1 MRQFPLHRLQ
11 RIVLSHL
18 LQRRDVQPEL
28 GRLTAMNEPFKHVFG
43 PVPSRRLGR
52 SLGVD
57 LVPLKVCSYDC
68 IYCQLGRTTKKT
80 VERKEWV
87 PTNTVLDELKRKLA
101 TRPDYITFSGS
112 GEPTLHSG
120 LGEIIE
126 HIQAMTK
133 TPVAVLTNGSLL
145 WQPEVRAELALAD
158 VVMPSLDAGDDLLF
172 QAVNRPHPEITFEK
186 LLAGLEQFR
195 HEFSGQY
202 WLEVLLLA
210 GHTGLPAHVQKIAEL
225 VRRIKPDRVQLN
237 TAVRPPA
244 EEFAVPVPPKRLAE
258 LARLFHPKARVIAEY
273 RRRGKHIGADASQQ
287 AIMELLRR
295 RPCTEA
301 DVAGGLALRPIE
313 TAKHLAQLEAAGRI
327 VSQSHDGQ
335 VYYQLARRV
344 PAKEV
349 SSSTSNFSNRRGSI
363 QPDPVGSLV
372 SLPETCQQRVKIP
385 KSKKVKKL

>member
-1 MRQFPLHRLQ
+1 MRKEF
-11 RIVLSHL
+11 
-18 LQRRDVQPEL
+18 EC
-28 GRLTAMNEPFKHVFG
+28 VFG

-87 PTNTVLDELKRKLA
+87 PTGAVLEELKHKLA

-120 LGEIIE
+120 LSDIVRSIR
-126 HIQAMTK
+126 AMTN

-145 WQPEVRAELALAD
+145 WQAGVRAELALAD

-172 QAVNRPHPEITFEK
+172 QAVNRPHPDIAFER
-186 LLAGLEQFR
+186 LVAGLEQFR
-195 HEFSGQY
+195 REFSGQY

-225 VRRIKPDRVQLN
+225 VRRIQPDRVQLN

-244 EEFAVPVPPKRLAE
+244 DDFAVPVPQRRLLE
-258 LARLFHPKARVIAEY
+258 LARLFRPKAEVVAEY
-273 RRRGKHIGADASQQ
+273 HRGGRHIGVDASHK
-287 AIMELLRR
+287 AILEILRR
-295 RPCTEA
+295 RPRTEA
-301 DVAGGLALRPIE
+301 DVAGGLAMRPIE
-313 TAKHLAQLEAAGRI
+313 AAKHLAQLEAAGRI
-327 VSQSHDGQ
+327 VSRRHGGE
-335 VYYQLARRV
+335 VYYR
-344 PAKEV
+344 P
-349 SSSTSNFSNRRGSI
+349 TSESA
-363 QPDPVGSLV
+363 
-372 SLPETCQQRVKIP
+372 
-385 KSKKVKKL
+385 